1 MKKRERWTSMMTLT
15 PHSASAKLFSFVFVF
30 SRKDKIRLKRRK
42 NKRYLKYALP
52 EIIWCICIMV
62 PARYLLAIWCLM
74 IYRISLLNNIL
85 FYHGLCVLGCLK
97 YICSSL
103 LQQIIFVLT
112 NITVRQIALVFS
124 FIQWYI
130 YSRLRVFTIN
140 AIFPL
145 FSNLRFTLLLL
156 AFLFL
161 CLFVSL
167 SLCSSHRIR
176 ISYKCRAYDSKCLFF
191 FSQFVRVFF
200 LLFKYFPCSH
210 FFIWCRC
217 KHFIY
222 CNRTFNFGCD

>member
-103 LQQIIFVLT
+103 LRQIIFVLT

-161 CLFVSL
+161 CLFVPL
-167 SLCSSHRIR
+167 TVYVYR
-176 ISYKCRAYDSKCLFF
+176 ISVERIILSVCFF
-191 FSQFVRVFF
+191 FSICTRVFF
-200 LLFKYFPCSH
+200 SFQIFSVFTLFHLVSMQTLYLL
-210 FFIWCRC
+210 
-217 KHFIY
+217 
-222 CNRTFNFGCD
+222 

>member
-1 MKKRERWTSMMTLT
+1 
-15 PHSASAKLFSFVFVF
+15 
-30 SRKDKIRLKRRK
+30 
-42 NKRYLKYALP
+42 
-52 EIIWCICIMV
+52 MV
-62 PARYLLAIWCLM
+62 PARYPLAIWCLM

-103 LQQIIFVLT
+103 LRQIIFVLT
-112 NITVRQIALVFS
+112 NITVRQIALVFF

-161 CLFVSL
+161 CLFVPL
-167 SLCSSHRIR
+167 TVYVDR
-176 ISYKCRAYDSKCLFF
+176 ISVERIILSVCFF
-191 FSQFVRVFF
+191 QFVRVFF
-200 LLFKYFPCSH
+200 FLSNIFRVHH
-210 FFIWCRC
+210 FS
-217 KHFIY
+217 
-222 CNRTFNFGCD
+222 FGVDANT